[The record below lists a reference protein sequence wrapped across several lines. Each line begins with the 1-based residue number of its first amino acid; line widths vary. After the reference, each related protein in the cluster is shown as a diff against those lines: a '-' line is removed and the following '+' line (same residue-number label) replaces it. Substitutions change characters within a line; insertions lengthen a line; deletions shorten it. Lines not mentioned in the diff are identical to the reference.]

1 MGWMLFQQSPPQRL
15 SERLPPL
22 GIQEGTVEDR
32 QGLRLEVAVRL
43 CSVGCCCHLV
53 TRGGN

>member
-43 CSVGCCCHLV
+43 
-53 TRGGN
+53 